1 MFLFRKYCEYTYRVF
16 ENIVVRLQFSLQKI
30 LVYTHMLSIDVIY
43 RREILDNSLIGF
55 KYCKC
60 PRFTF
65 INKFINA

>member
-55 KYCKC
+55 KYC
-60 PRFTF
+60 
-65 INKFINA
+65 